1 MLIGLILFVL
11 EVSPLEGSRR
21 SHQVTLHPRKKGL
34 RMSCLPQIGHLSHR
48 GFKARAFTLIELL
61 VVIAI
66 IAVLIAL
73 LLPAVQSAREAAR
86 RAQCTNNL
94 KQMALAALNF
104 ESSQSQ
110 LPPGFGP
117 YPYASG
123 GYGRA
128 NPKVLIL
135 QFLEGGNTFN
145 AFNLAWD
152 LNVYQA
158 VGTNWTA
165 MDQVVNS
172 YVCPSDGNTA
182 KLGTAPA
189 LAGYSSYVCS
199 TGGTASPFYG
209 GTTFAPEET
218 NSTFLGI
225 FNVQLNETAPK
236 PTTFPTTSSNP
247 YWQVTSKV
255 TMASIVDGTSNTG
268 MFAETTMS
276 PYPNQNYPYANV
288 ANTMFA
294 VNCWVGTWSN
304 QIYPTGCGN
313 WSSSSVGWLLPY
325 RGGEWYRNLPMT
337 ANYSHTITPNFNQND
352 CMNYNGFNQE
362 HGAARSYHPGGANGA
377 FADGSVHFF
386 KNSINPNTWRALGTR
401 AGGEVVSSDAY

>member
-1 MLIGLILFVL
+1 M
-11 EVSPLEGSRR
+11 GSIMKERC
-21 SHQVTLHPRKKGL
+21 LHPSYNRV
-34 RMSCLPQIGHLSHR
+34 
-48 GFKARAFTLIELL
+48 RAFTLIELL

-73 LLPAVQSAREAAR
+73 LLPAVQAAREAAR

-104 ESSQSQ
+104 ESAYSQ

-117 YPYASG
+117 YPYATG

-135 QFLEGGNTFN
+135 QYLEGGNTYN
-145 AFNLAWD
+145 TFNLAFD
-152 LNVYQA
+152 LNIYGATTEPNYTGQS
-158 VGTNWTA
+158 
-165 MDQVVNS
+165 QIINS
-172 YVCPSDGNTA
+172 YVCPSDGNTV
-182 KLGTAPA
+182 KMGKAPS
-189 LAGYSSYVCS
+189 LAGYSSYMCS
-199 TGGTASPFYG
+199 TGGTASPFVG

-218 NSTFLGI
+218 NSAFLGL
-225 FNVQLNETAPK
+225 FNVTLNETAPK
-236 PTTFPTTSSNP
+236 PTTFPTTQSNP
-247 YWQVTSKV
+247 YWMVTNKV
-255 TMASIVDGTSNTG
+255 TMATIIDGTSNTG

-288 ANTMFA
+288 ANTIFA
-294 VNCWVGTWSN
+294 VNCWVGAWNN

-325 RGGEWYRNLPMT
+325 RGGEWYRNLPIT
-337 ANYSHTITPNFNQND
+337 ANYSHTITPNYAQND
-352 CMNYNGFNQE
+352 CMNYKGFNQS
-362 HGAARSYHPGGANGA
+362 HTAARSYHPGGANGA

-386 KNSINPNTWRALGTR
+386 KNSINPATWFALGTR
-401 AGGEVVSSDAY
+401 GGGEVVSSDAY